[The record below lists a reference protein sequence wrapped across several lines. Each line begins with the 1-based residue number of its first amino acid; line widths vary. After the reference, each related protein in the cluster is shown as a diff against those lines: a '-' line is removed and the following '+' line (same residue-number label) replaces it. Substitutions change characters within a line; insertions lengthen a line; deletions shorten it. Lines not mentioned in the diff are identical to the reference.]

1 MTRRRL
7 FALAGGASA
16 AATLPDIAAPIVEMH
31 ANDVAPLPPSAINDL
46 LRGEMIVFREDSIR
60 RMEWIPLG
68 EPVIW
73 SWRT

>member
-46 LRGEMIVFREDSIR
+46 LRGEMIVFREDRIR
-60 RMEWIPLG
+60 MCMPCRERQLEALDG
-68 EPVIW
+68 
-73 SWRT
+73 